1 MGAAMKENTNERR
14 REVIDDIVMQ
24 HVTGIETLG
33 TAIRRLRLEVTGFD
47 QETFAAMC
55 KMSTKTL
62 YQIEK
67 DKANPTV
74 STLEAILRKFGLR
87 LGLTMA
93 ATTLYTPPLGQQKP
107 VSKAPVRGANPKRKS
122 AGQLDRVATLR
133 ATAKTKDSDEGPTGT
148 APDSSASVSFVRL

>member
-1 MGAAMKENTNERR
+1 MGAAMRENTNERR
-14 REVIDDIVMQ
+14 RELIDDIVMQ

-55 KMSTKTL
+55 KMSTKAL

-74 STLEAILRKFGLR
+74 NTLEAILRKFGLR
-87 LGLTMA
+87 LGLTI

-107 VSKAPVRGANPKRKS
+107 VSKAPARGANPKRKS
-122 AGQLDRVATLR
+122 AGQPNRVATL
-133 ATAKTKDSDEGPTGT
+133 
-148 APDSSASVSFVRL
+148 